1 MHDKSILLII
11 GGGIA
16 AYKSLELIRL
26 LKKRGAI
33 VRVILTR
40 GGAEFVTPL
49 SVSTLA
55 GEKTFTDLFDLDD
68 EAKIGHIK
76 LARDADLI
84 VVAPATADLMAKMAN
99 GLANDLATT
108 CLLAANSS
116 ILIAPAMNPFMY
128 GAKATKRNRT
138 QLIEDGV
145 HLAGPASGDM
155 ACGEEGEGRMLEPA
169 LILDEIDGL
178 LNQKKLEGPKGLLLP
193 GNSDRTSELS
203 LEGRHVLV
211 TAGPT
216 HEPIDPVRYIANH
229 SSGKQ
234 GYAIA
239 MAARD
244 LGALVTLIS
253 GPTSLPVPEGIEI
266 VRVETAEQMLAAAKK
281 SLPADIAVCTAAVGD
296 WRVAQNTDHKIKK
309 VGSKP
314 PVLGL
319 VENPDIL
326 KTLSIKGPKRPQLV
340 IGFAAETQ
348 DLVANARKKLKA
360 KGCDWI
366 VANDVSPSSGTFGG
380 DHNQV
385 TLIIDR
391 QVDKWP
397 SLDKQKVAQRLM
409 LEAADRLTNNKQA
422 AE

>member
-1 MHDKSILLII
+1 MNNKSILLII

-33 VRVILTR
+33 VRVILTN

-84 VVAPATADLMAKMAN
+84 VVAPATADLMAKMAL

-108 CLLAANSS
+108 CLLASDS
-116 ILIAPAMNPFMY
+116 PILIAPAMNPVMY
-128 GAKATKRNRT
+128 EARATKRNRA

-145 HLAGPASGDM
+145 HFAGPGLGDM

-169 LILDEIDGL
+169 LIVDEINRL
-178 LNQKKLEGPKGLLLP
+178 LNQKKIEGPKSLLLS
-193 GNSDRTSELS
+193 GHGDRSSAFL

-216 HEPIDPVRYIANH
+216 HEPIDPVRYIANR

-239 MAARD
+239 IAARD
-244 LGALVTLIS
+244 LGASVTLVT
-253 GPTSLPVPEGIEI
+253 GPTRLPTPESIEM
-266 VRVETAEQMLAAAKK
+266 VHVETAQQMLSAVQKA
-281 SLPADIAVCTAAVGD
+281 LPADIAVCAAAVGD
-296 WRVAQNTDHKIKK
+296 WRVAEDHHQKIKK
-309 VGSKP
+309 TSSKP
-314 PVLGL
+314 PSLGL
-319 VENPDIL
+319 IENPDIL
-326 KTLSIKGPKRPQLV
+326 KLLSQKGPKRPQLV

-348 DLVANARKKLKA
+348 DLVENARKKLKA

-366 VANDVSPSSGTFGG
+366 VANDVSPTSGTFGG
-380 DHNQV
+380 DRNQV
-385 TLIIDR
+385 TLIIDK

-397 SLDKQKVAQRLM
+397 SLDKQKVAERLM
-409 LEAADRLTNNKQA
+409 REAANALSRNRQA

>member
-26 LKKRGAI
+26 LKKCGAI
-33 VRVILTR
+33 VRVILTK

-108 CLLAANSS
+108 CLLAANSP

-128 GAKATKRNRT
+128 EAMATKRNRT
-138 QLIEDGV
+138 RLIEDGV
-145 HLAGPASGDM
+145 HFAGPASGDM
-155 ACGEEGEGRMLEPA
+155 ACGEDGEGRMLEPV
-169 LILDEIDGL
+169 LILDKIDAL
-178 LNQKKLEGPKGLLLP
+178 LNQKKIEGPKDLLLP
-193 GNSDRTSELS
+193 GRSERSGELS

-239 MAARD
+239 IAARD
-244 LGALVTLIS
+244 LGASVALIS
-253 GPTSLPVPEGIEI
+253 GPTSLPVPDGVQM
-266 VRVETAEQMLAAAKK
+266 VRVETAEQMLAAAQK
-281 SLPADIAVCTAAVGD
+281 SLPADVAVCAAAVGD
-296 WRVAQNTDHKIKK
+296 WRVAQNAVQKIKK
-309 VGSKP
+309 TSSKP

-319 VENPDIL
+319 VENTDIL
-326 KTLSIKGPKRPQLV
+326 KTLSRKGPSRPQLV

-348 DLVANARKKLKA
+348 DLVENARKKLKA

-366 VANDVSPSSGTFGG
+366 VANDVSAAAGTFGG
-380 DHNQV
+380 NRNQV
-385 TLIIDR
+385 TLIIDN

-397 SLDKQKVAQRLM
+397 SLDKQQVAERLM
-409 LEAADRLTNNKQA
+409 LEAADRLANIKKA